1 MRDSPGGSDPAR
13 FRPEVHIEKK
23 GEKSMKKFAVL
34 VLTLGLVLAAAVA
47 FAAEGAAAPAAATG
61 GLTAGVAALFAIAIA
76 AFGGSLGMGLSI
88 SRAVEGI
95 ARNPEASGKIMTT
108 MIIGLALIES
118 LAIYTLVII
127 FIKA

>member
-1 MRDSPGGSDPAR
+1 
-13 FRPEVHIEKK
+13 
-23 GEKSMKKFAVL
+23 MKKFAVL
-34 VLTLGLVLAAAVA
+34 VLTLSLILVAAVA
-47 FAAEGAAAPAAATG
+47 FAAEGAAAPAAAPAG
-61 GLTAGVAALFAIAIA
+61 GLTAAVAALFAIAIA
-76 AFGGSLGMGLSI
+76 AFGGSIGMGLSI

>member
-1 MRDSPGGSDPAR
+1 
-13 FRPEVHIEKK
+13 
-23 GEKSMKKFAVL
+23 MKKFSVL
-34 VLTLGLVLAAAVA
+34 VMCLAIALTATAA
-47 FAAEGAAAPAAATG
+47 FAEGAAPAAA
-61 GLTAGVAALFAIAIA
+61 AGSAATAALFAIAIA
-76 AFGGSLGMGLSI
+76 AFGGSIGMGLSI
-88 SRAVEGI
+88 SKAVEGI

>member
-1 MRDSPGGSDPAR
+1 
-13 FRPEVHIEKK
+13 
-23 GEKSMKKFAVL
+23 MKKIALL
-34 VLTLGLVLAAAVA
+34 VSAFVMTATAA
-47 FAAEGAAAPAAATG
+47 FAEGAAAPAAA
-61 GLTAGVAALFAIAIA
+61 GLSTGVAALFAIAIA

>member
-1 MRDSPGGSDPAR
+1 
-13 FRPEVHIEKK
+13 
-23 GEKSMKKFAVL
+23 MKKIALLASAL
-34 VLTLGLVLAAAVA
+34 VMAAATAA
-47 FAAEGAAAPAAATG
+47 FAEGAAAAPAAS
-61 GLTAGVAALFAIAIA
+61 GLNAAVAALFAIAIA
-76 AFGGSLGMGLSI
+76 AFGGSIGMGLSI

>member
-1 MRDSPGGSDPAR
+1 MFGSLVAIMLTGLPIAFGFMFTCIMGATIFWGGWDGIDQLAMS
-13 FRPEVHIEKK
+13 FY
-23 GEKSMKKFAVL
+23 SAV
-34 VLTLGLVLAAAVA
+34 
-47 FAAEGAAAPAAATG
+47 
-61 GLTAGVAALFAIAIA
+61 
-76 AFGGSLGMGLSI
+76 AFGGSIGMGLSI

>member
-1 MRDSPGGSDPAR
+1 
-13 FRPEVHIEKK
+13 
-23 GEKSMKKFAVL
+23 MKKFAVV
-34 VLTLGLVLAAAVA
+34 VLTLSLMLVAAVA
-47 FAAEGAAAPAAATG
+47 FAADAPAAAPAAAPAG
-61 GLTAGVAALFAIAIA
+61 GLTAAVAALFAIAIA
-76 AFGGSLGMGLSI
+76 AFGGSIGMGLSI

>member
-1 MRDSPGGSDPAR
+1 
-13 FRPEVHIEKK
+13 
-23 GEKSMKKFAVL
+23 MKKFALL
-34 VLTLGLVLAAAVA
+34 VMTLSLVLAAGVV
-47 FAAEGAAAPAAATG
+47 FAEEAAHAAAPAAS
-61 GLTAGVAALFAIAIA
+61 GLTAAVAALFAIAIA
-76 AFGGSLGMGLSI
+76 AFGGSIGMGLSI

>member
-1 MRDSPGGSDPAR
+1 
-13 FRPEVHIEKK
+13 
-23 GEKSMKKFAVL
+23 MKKLALLVVTLSLVL
-34 VLTLGLVLAAAVA
+34 VSAAA
-47 FAAEGAAAPAAATG
+47 FAQEAHAAAPAAAS
-61 GLTAGVAALFAIAIA
+61 GLTAAVAALFAIAIA
-76 AFGGSLGMGLSI
+76 AFGGSIGMGLSI

>member
-1 MRDSPGGSDPAR
+1 
-13 FRPEVHIEKK
+13 
-23 GEKSMKKFAVL
+23 MKKFAVL
-34 VLTLGLVLAAAVA
+34 VMALVVALTATAA
-47 FAAEGAAAPAAATG
+47 FAEGAAAPVAAS
-61 GLTAGVAALFAIAIA
+61 GLNASVAALFAIAIA
-76 AFGGSLGMGLSI
+76 AFGGSIGMGLSI

>member
-1 MRDSPGGSDPAR
+1 
-13 FRPEVHIEKK
+13 
-23 GEKSMKKFAVL
+23 MKKIVSIMLLTLAVVL
-34 VLTLGLVLAAAVA
+34 VASAA
-47 FAAEGAAAPAAATG
+47 FAAAEAAPEAAKATT
-61 GLTAGVAALFAIAIA
+61 GLTAVVAALFAIAIA
-76 AFGGSLGMGLSI
+76 AFGGSIGMGLSI

-127 FIKA
+127 FMKA

>member
-1 MRDSPGGSDPAR
+1 
-13 FRPEVHIEKK
+13 
-23 GEKSMKKFAVL
+23 MKKFTVL
-34 VLTLGLVLAAAVA
+34 VLTLSLMLVAGVA
-47 FAAEGAAAPAAATG
+47 FAADAPAAAAG
-61 GLTAGVAALFAIAIA
+61 GLTAATAALFAIAIA

>member
-1 MRDSPGGSDPAR
+1 
-13 FRPEVHIEKK
+13 
-23 GEKSMKKFAVL
+23 MKKLAVL
-34 VLTLGLVLAAAVA
+34 VLTLSLVLVAAVA
-47 FAAEGAAAPAAATG
+47 FAAEGAAPAAATG
-61 GLTAGVAALFAIAIA
+61 GLTTGVAALFAIAIA

-88 SRAVEGI
+88 SKAVEGI

>member
-1 MRDSPGGSDPAR
+1 
-13 FRPEVHIEKK
+13 
-23 GEKSMKKFAVL
+23 MKKIVL
-34 VLTLGLVLAAAVA
+34 LVLAFVMTATAA
-47 FAAEGAAAPAAATG
+47 FAAEGAAAPAAT
-61 GLTAGVAALFAIAIA
+61 GLTAAVAALFAIAIA
-76 AFGGSLGMGLSI
+76 AFGGSIGMGLSI

>member
-1 MRDSPGGSDPAR
+1 
-13 FRPEVHIEKK
+13 
-23 GEKSMKKFAVL
+23 MKKLAVL
-34 VLTLGLVLAAAVA
+34 VMTFALAMTASVA
-47 FAAEGAAAPAAATG
+47 FAEGAAAAPAAS
-61 GLTAGVAALFAIAIA
+61 GLNAAVAALFAIAIA
-76 AFGGSLGMGLSI
+76 AFGGSIGMGLSI

>member
-1 MRDSPGGSDPAR
+1 
-13 FRPEVHIEKK
+13 
-23 GEKSMKKFAVL
+23 MKKFAVL
-34 VLTLGLVLAAAVA
+34 VLTLSLMLVAGAA
-47 FAAEGAAAPAAATG
+47 FAAEAAAPAAAAG
-61 GLTAGVAALFAIAIA
+61 GLTAATAALFAIAIA
-76 AFGGSLGMGLSI
+76 AFGGSIGMGLSI

>member
-1 MRDSPGGSDPAR
+1 
-13 FRPEVHIEKK
+13 
-23 GEKSMKKFAVL
+23 MKKFALLVMTLSLVL
-34 VLTLGLVLAAAVA
+34 VAAVA
-47 FAAEGAAAPAAATG
+47 FAQEAHAAAPAAAS
-61 GLTAGVAALFAIAIA
+61 GLTAAVAALFAIAIA
-76 AFGGSLGMGLSI
+76 AFGGSIGMGLSI

>member
-1 MRDSPGGSDPAR
+1 
-13 FRPEVHIEKK
+13 
-23 GEKSMKKFAVL
+23 MKKFAVI
-34 VLTLGLVLAAAVA
+34 VLTFALALTASVA
-47 FAAEGAAAPAAATG
+47 LAEGAAPAAAPAAG
-61 GLTAGVAALFAIAIA
+61 GLTAAVAALFAIAIA
-76 AFGGSLGMGLSI
+76 AFGGSIGMGLSI

>member
-1 MRDSPGGSDPAR
+1 
-13 FRPEVHIEKK
+13 
-23 GEKSMKKFAVL
+23 MKKIAL
-34 VLTLGLVLAAAVA
+34 LASAFVMTATAA
-47 FAAEGAAAPAAATG
+47 FAADAAAPAAS
-61 GLTAGVAALFAIAIA
+61 GLNAAVAALFAIAIA
-76 AFGGSLGMGLSI
+76 AFGGSIGMGLSI

>member
-1 MRDSPGGSDPAR
+1 
-13 FRPEVHIEKK
+13 
-23 GEKSMKKFAVL
+23 MKKFAVL
-34 VLTLGLVLAAAVA
+34 VLTLSLVLVAAAA
-47 FAAEGAAAPAAATG
+47 IAAEGAAAPAAAPAG
-61 GLTAGVAALFAIAIA
+61 GLTAAVAALFAIAIA
-76 AFGGSLGMGLSI
+76 AFGGSIGMGLSI

>member
-1 MRDSPGGSDPAR
+1 
-13 FRPEVHIEKK
+13 
-23 GEKSMKKFAVL
+23 MKKRIVL
-34 VLTLGLVLAAAVA
+34 LLTFGLMLIASAA
-47 FAAEGAAAPAAATG
+47 FAEEAESAAKAVT
-61 GLTAGVAALFAIAIA
+61 GLTSAVAALFAIAIA
-76 AFGGSLGMGLSI
+76 AFGGSIGMGLSI
-88 SRAVEGI
+88 SRAMEGI

>member
-1 MRDSPGGSDPAR
+1 
-13 FRPEVHIEKK
+13 
-23 GEKSMKKFAVL
+23 MKKIVSIML
-34 VLTLGLVLAAAVA
+34 LTLAVVLIASAA
-47 FAAEGAAAPAAATG
+47 FAAAEAAPEAAKAATG
-61 GLTAGVAALFAIAIA
+61 LTAVVAALFAIAIA
-76 AFGGSLGMGLSI
+76 AFGGSIGMGLSI

-127 FIKA
+127 FMKA

>member
-1 MRDSPGGSDPAR
+1 
-13 FRPEVHIEKK
+13 
-23 GEKSMKKFAVL
+23 MKKYAVL
-34 VLTLGLVLAAAVA
+34 VLTLSLVLVAAVA
-47 FAAEGAAAPAAATG
+47 FAAEGAAAPAAAPAG
-61 GLTAGVAALFAIAIA
+61 GLTAAVAALFAIAIA
-76 AFGGSLGMGLSI
+76 AFGGSIGMGLSI